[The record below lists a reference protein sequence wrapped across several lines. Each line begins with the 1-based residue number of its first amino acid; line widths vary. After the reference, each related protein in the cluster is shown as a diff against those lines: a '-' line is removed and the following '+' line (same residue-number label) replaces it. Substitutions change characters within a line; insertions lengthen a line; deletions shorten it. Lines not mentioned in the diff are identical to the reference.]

1 MHRSYICTRQPLST
15 DLNILRSMQKRL
27 KRKEYNTS
35 EEFAND
41 VELVFSNALTFN
53 LERSQIWLDAV
64 TLRVSGMFVERPID
78 ADFSIRTTFVN

>member
-1 MHRSYICTRQPLST
+1 
-15 DLNILRSMQKRL
+15 MQKRL